1 MRRFSSPRRSIL
13 PRLRAGRARVDILDV
28 CPRAHGDSVP
38 LRVSA
43 MYLDHSGQEHSFE
56 QTLYIP
62 VARAEAFRGAG
73 QVFQIST
80 AGGAVILGDVST
92 AGGDLVGRDRLSGV
106 EQRGPQA
113 VAAGDVPDITPSP
126 EALRLQRVLETRLDL
141 EEFRTLCFHL
151 GVGYDHLAGE
161 GLGAKMREL
170 VRYLQRRDAL
180 SQLTAW
186 LERERPDIEL

>member
-1 MRRFSSPRRSIL
+1 MRRFSSLRRSIL
-13 PRLRAGRARVDILDV
+13 PRLRAGRARVDMLDV

-62 VARAEAFRGAG
+62 VARAETTRGAG
-73 QVFQIST
+73 QVLQIST

-92 AGGDLVGRDRLSGV
+92 AGGDLVGRDKISG
-106 EQRGPQA
+106 A
-113 VAAGDVPDITPSP
+113 VGDVPAITPSP
-126 EALRLQRVLETRLDL
+126 EALQLQRVLETRLDL

-161 GLGAKMREL
+161 GLGAKAREL

-180 SQLTAW
+180 PQLTAW
-186 LERERPDIEL
+186 LGRERPDIEL